1 MLVEPIYNES
11 VAGELN
17 FAVGQ
22 VKVVLDLIAE
32 WATVPFIARYKKEI
46 TGNLDEDQIRAIID
60 TQKKQENLF
69 SAKQTA
75 INGITELEKMT
86 DEIMAN
92 ILAATTL
99 KQVEEIYK
107 PYKSKKKTKA
117 MIAIE
122 KGFQVVADLMKQN
135 MTQGSVIKSEEFQN
149 LLSDENTEEIILE
162 GSHFIVAAEISSNS
176 WVREDLVKTLKQYG
190 TISSKIKTAKALE
203 KLNEKDTAQIPKF
216 DIYADFSCPISRI
229 KPYQVLALNRGENL
243 GIISAKIEKTEK
255 TYEGVRMHYARII
268 EVRGQF
274 TELLEEAFK
283 EGYTTLFK
291 SVETEVRGLLN
302 ELWEDDAIA
311 SFQTN
316 LEKLLMTKPEYGKN
330 ILAIDPGF
338 ASGCKIAVLDSLGE
352 PLEFNKI
359 FLFSKDKAKAF
370 LKSWIIKYKIEVV
383 IIGNGTGCNESVDLT
398 QEIFDGEIFIVN
410 ESGASVYSASKIAK
424 EEFPDLDSLDRGT
437 VSIGRRFIDPL
448 SELVKVPVESI
459 GVGMYQHDMPIKKL
473 EEKLG
478 YVVEDVVNQI
488 GINVNNASSYV
499 LNHIS
504 GIDKRSAKKIYNHRP
519 YKSRVH
525 LKKQLSDK
533 VYELAIG
540 FLRVPESIEPLDNT
554 DIHPDQYEL
563 AKYVIENNITVASF
577 EANKAKLQELYADA
591 TAGTVEFI
599 LESHANIGHDPRVNS
614 SHQKAGQKL
623 DIKTIKQGETFDGVV
638 RNVVA
643 FGAFVDIGL
652 KNDGLVHISQ
662 LVDRYISDPKEVVEV
677 GQKVRVKLMSID
689 EKTNKIQLSMKE
701 AAE

>member
-11 VAGELN
+11 VAGELS

-135 MTQGSVIKSEEFQN
+135 MTQGSVIKSEDFQN

-176 WVREDLVKTLKQYG
+176 WVREDLVETLKQYG
-190 TISSKIKTAKALE
+190 TISSKIKTAKSLE

-283 EGYTTLFK
+283 EWYTTLFK

-359 FLFSKDKAKAF
+359 FLFAKDKAKAF
-370 LKSWIIKYKIEVV
+370 LKSWITKYKIEVV

-424 EEFPDLDSLDRGT
+424 EEFPDLDSLDRWT

-577 EANKAKLQELYADA
+577 ESNKAKLQELYADA

>member
-1 MLVEPIYNES
+1 
-11 VAGELN
+11 
-17 FAVGQ
+17 
-22 VKVVLDLIAE
+22 
-32 WATVPFIARYKKEI
+32 
-46 TGNLDEDQIRAIID
+46 
-60 TQKKQENLF
+60 
-69 SAKQTA
+69 
-75 INGITELEKMT
+75 
-86 DEIMAN
+86 
-92 ILAATTL
+92 
-99 KQVEEIYK
+99 
-107 PYKSKKKTKA
+107 
-117 MIAIE
+117 
-122 KGFQVVADLMKQN
+122 
-135 MTQGSVIKSEEFQN
+135 
-149 LLSDENTEEIILE
+149 
-162 GSHFIVAAEISSNS
+162 
-176 WVREDLVKTLKQYG
+176 
-190 TISSKIKTAKALE
+190 
-203 KLNEKDTAQIPKF
+203 
-216 DIYADFSCPISRI
+216 
-229 KPYQVLALNRGENL
+229 
-243 GIISAKIEKTEK
+243 
-255 TYEGVRMHYARII
+255 
-268 EVRGQF
+268 
-274 TELLEEAFK
+274 
-283 EGYTTLFK
+283 
-291 SVETEVRGLLN
+291 
-302 ELWEDDAIA
+302 
-311 SFQTN
+311 
-316 LEKLLMTKPEYGKN
+316 MTKPEYGKN

-359 FLFSKDKAKAF
+359 FLFSKDKARAF
-370 LKSWIIKYKIEVV
+370 LKSWITKYKIEVV
-383 IIGNGTGCNESVDLT
+383 IVGNGTGCNESVDLT

-519 YKSRVH
+519 YKSRAH

-533 VYELAIG
+533 VFELAIG
-540 FLRVPESIEPLDNT
+540 FLRVPESPEPLDNT

-577 EANKAKLQELYADA
+577 ESNKAKLQEFYTDA

-701 AAE
+701 AGE

>member
-1 MLVEPIYNES
+1 MLKEPMYKET
-11 VAGELN
+11 VAQELRL
-17 FAVGQ
+17 GITQ
-22 VKVVLDLIAE
+22 VSVVLELIAE
-32 WATVPFIARYKKEI
+32 GATVPFIARYKKEK

-75 INGITELEKMT
+75 INGITELGKMT

-92 ILAATTL
+92 ILAAITL

-117 MIAIE
+117 MVAIE
-122 KGFQVVADLMKQN
+122 KGFQVVADLIKQN
-135 MTQGSVIKSEEFQN
+135 ITQWNLVKSDEFQQLVAEYSEE
-149 LLSDENTEEIILE
+149 EILE
-162 GSHFIVAAEISSNS
+162 WSHFIVAAEVSSNS
-176 WVREDLVKTLKQYG
+176 VLREDLIETLQKYG
-190 TISSKIKTAKALE
+190 KIVSKIKTKKALE
-203 KLNEKDTAQIPKF
+203 KLNEKDTKQISKF
-216 DIYADFSCPISRI
+216 DIYADFSCPIFKL
-229 KPYQVLALNRGENL
+229 KPYQILAINRWENL
-243 GIISAKIEKTEK
+243 GIVSAKIEKTNK
-255 TYEGVRMHYARII
+255 TYEGLLYHYSRLLELSSTLSGILETA
-268 EVRGQF
+268 F
-274 TELLEEAFK
+274 TEW
-283 EGYTTLFK
+283 YTTLFK
-291 SVETEVRGLLN
+291 SVETEIRGILS

-311 SFQTN
+311 AFQSN
-316 LEKLLMTKPEYGKN
+316 LEKLLMTKPEYGKS
-330 ILAIDPGF
+330 ILTIDPGF
-338 ASGCKIAVLDSLGE
+338 ASGCKIAVLDALGN

-370 LKSWIIKYKIEVV
+370 LKSWITKYKIEVV

-488 GINVNNASSYV
+488 GINVNTASSYV

-519 YKSRVH
+519 YKSRAH

-533 VYELAIG
+533 VFELAIG
-540 FLRVPESIEPLDNT
+540 FLRVPESPEPLDNT
-554 DIHPDQYEL
+554 DIHPEQYEL
-563 AKYVIENNITVASF
+563 AKYIIENNITVASF
-577 EANKAKLQELYADA
+577 ELNKAKLQELFADA

-623 DIKTIKQGETFDGVV
+623 DIKTIKQGGTFDGVV

-662 LVDRYISDPKEVVEV
+662 LVNRYISDPKEVVEV
-677 GQKVRVKLMSID
+677 GQKIRVKLMSID
-689 EKTNKIQLSMKE
+689 EKTGKIQLSMKE

>member
-11 VAGELN
+11 VAAELQ
-17 FAVGQ
+17 FGVAQ
-22 VKVVLDLIAE
+22 VKVVLDMIAE
-32 WATVPFIARYKKEI
+32 GATVPFIARYKKEV

-60 TQKKQENLF
+60 TKKKQENLF

-75 INGITELEKMT
+75 INGITELDKMT

-92 ILAATTL
+92 ILAASTL

-135 MTQGSVIKSEEFQN
+135 MTQGSVVKTDEFQN
-149 LLSDENTEEIILE
+149 LLSDENTEELILE
-162 GSHFIVAAEISSNS
+162 GSCFIVAAEISSNS
-176 WVREDLVKTLKQYG
+176 TVREDLVETLKQYG
-190 TISSKIKTAKALE
+190 TVSSKIKTEKALA
-203 KLNEKDTAQIPKF
+203 KLNEKDTKQIPKF
-216 DIYADFSCPISRI
+216 DIYADFTCPISRI

-243 GIISAKIEKTEK
+243 GIISAKIEKTDK
-255 TYEGVRMHYARII
+255 TYEGVRMHYARLL

-359 FLFSKDKAKAF
+359 FLFSKDKARAF
-370 LKSWIIKYKIEVV
+370 LKSWITKYKIEVV
-383 IIGNGTGCNESVDLT
+383 IVGNGTGCNESVDLT

-519 YKSRVH
+519 YKSRAH

-533 VYELAIG
+533 VFELAIG
-540 FLRVPESIEPLDNT
+540 FLRVPESPEPLDNT

-577 EANKAKLQELYADA
+577 ASNKAKLQELYTDA

-623 DIKTIKQGETFDGVV
+623 DIKTIKQGDTFDGVV

-689 EKTNKIQLSMKE
+689 EKTGKIQLSMKE
-701 AAE
+701 AE

>member
-1 MLVEPIYNES
+1 
-11 VAGELN
+11 
-17 FAVGQ
+17 
-22 VKVVLDLIAE
+22 
-32 WATVPFIARYKKEI
+32 
-46 TGNLDEDQIRAIID
+46 
-60 TQKKQENLF
+60 
-69 SAKQTA
+69 
-75 INGITELEKMT
+75 
-86 DEIMAN
+86 
-92 ILAATTL
+92 
-99 KQVEEIYK
+99 
-107 PYKSKKKTKA
+107 
-117 MIAIE
+117 
-122 KGFQVVADLMKQN
+122 
-135 MTQGSVIKSEEFQN
+135 
-149 LLSDENTEEIILE
+149 
-162 GSHFIVAAEISSNS
+162 
-176 WVREDLVKTLKQYG
+176 
-190 TISSKIKTAKALE
+190 
-203 KLNEKDTAQIPKF
+203 
-216 DIYADFSCPISRI
+216 
-229 KPYQVLALNRGENL
+229 
-243 GIISAKIEKTEK
+243 
-255 TYEGVRMHYARII
+255 
-268 EVRGQF
+268 
-274 TELLEEAFK
+274 
-283 EGYTTLFK
+283 
-291 SVETEVRGLLN
+291 
-302 ELWEDDAIA
+302 
-311 SFQTN
+311 
-316 LEKLLMTKPEYGKN
+316 MTKPEYGKN

-359 FLFSKDKAKAF
+359 FLFSKDKARAF
-370 LKSWIIKYKIEVV
+370 LKSWITKYKIEVV
-383 IIGNGTGCNESVDLT
+383 IVGNGTGCNESVDLT

-519 YKSRVH
+519 YKSRAH

-533 VYELAIG
+533 VFELAIG
-540 FLRVPESIEPLDNT
+540 FLRVPESPEPLDNT

-577 EANKAKLQELYADA
+577 ASNKAKLQELYTDA

-662 LVDRYISDPKEVVEV
+662 LVNRYISDPKEVVEV

-689 EKTNKIQLSMKE
+689 EKTGKIQLSMKE
-701 AAE
+701 AGE

>member
-1 MLVEPIYNES
+1 
-11 VAGELN
+11 
-17 FAVGQ
+17 
-22 VKVVLDLIAE
+22 
-32 WATVPFIARYKKEI
+32 
-46 TGNLDEDQIRAIID
+46 
-60 TQKKQENLF
+60 
-69 SAKQTA
+69 
-75 INGITELEKMT
+75 
-86 DEIMAN
+86 
-92 ILAATTL
+92 
-99 KQVEEIYK
+99 
-107 PYKSKKKTKA
+107 
-117 MIAIE
+117 
-122 KGFQVVADLMKQN
+122 
-135 MTQGSVIKSEEFQN
+135 
-149 LLSDENTEEIILE
+149 
-162 GSHFIVAAEISSNS
+162 
-176 WVREDLVKTLKQYG
+176 
-190 TISSKIKTAKALE
+190 
-203 KLNEKDTAQIPKF
+203 
-216 DIYADFSCPISRI
+216 
-229 KPYQVLALNRGENL
+229 
-243 GIISAKIEKTEK
+243 
-255 TYEGVRMHYARII
+255 
-268 EVRGQF
+268 
-274 TELLEEAFK
+274 
-283 EGYTTLFK
+283 
-291 SVETEVRGLLN
+291 
-302 ELWEDDAIA
+302 
-311 SFQTN
+311 
-316 LEKLLMTKPEYGKN
+316 MTKPEYGKN

-370 LKSWIIKYKIEVV
+370 LKSWITKYKIEVV

-519 YKSRVH
+519 YKSREH

-540 FLRVPESIEPLDNT
+540 FLRVPESPEPLDNT

-563 AKYVIENNITVASF
+563 ARYVIENNITPASF
-577 EANKAKLQELYADA
+577 ESNKAKLQELYTDA
-591 TAGTVEFI
+591 TAGPVGFI
-599 LESHANIGHDPRVNS
+599 LESHAYIGHVPRVNS

-701 AAE
+701 AD

>member
-1 MLVEPIYNES
+1 
-11 VAGELN
+11 
-17 FAVGQ
+17 
-22 VKVVLDLIAE
+22 
-32 WATVPFIARYKKEI
+32 
-46 TGNLDEDQIRAIID
+46 
-60 TQKKQENLF
+60 
-69 SAKQTA
+69 
-75 INGITELEKMT
+75 
-86 DEIMAN
+86 
-92 ILAATTL
+92 
-99 KQVEEIYK
+99 
-107 PYKSKKKTKA
+107 

-135 MTQGSVIKSEEFQN
+135 MTQWSVVKTDEFKN
-149 LLSDENTEEIILE
+149 LLSDENTEELILE
-162 GSHFIVAAEISSNS
+162 GSCFIVAAEISSNS
-176 WVREDLVKTLKQYG
+176 TVREDLVETLKQYG
-190 TISSKIKTAKALE
+190 TVSSKIKTAKSLE
-203 KLNEKDTAQIPKF
+203 KLNEKDTKQIPKF

-243 GIISAKIEKTEK
+243 GIISAKIEKTDK
-255 TYEGVRMHYARII
+255 TYEGVRMHYSRLI

-274 TELLEEAFK
+274 TEILEEAFK

-291 SVETEVRGLLN
+291 SVETEVRGLLS

-359 FLFSKDKAKAF
+359 FLFSKDKARAF
-370 LKSWIIKYKIEVV
+370 LKSWITKYKIEVV
-383 IIGNGTGCNESVDLT
+383 IVGNGTGCNESVDLT

-424 EEFPDLDSLDRGT
+424 EEFPDLDSLDRWT

-519 YKSRVH
+519 YKSRAH

-533 VYELAIG
+533 VFELAIG
-540 FLRVPESIEPLDNT
+540 FLRVPESPEPLDNT

-577 EANKAKLQELYADA
+577 ESNKAKLQELYTDA

-662 LVDRYISDPKEVVEV
+662 LVNRYISDPKEVVEF

-689 EKTNKIQLSMKE
+689 EKTGKIQLSMKE
-701 AAE
+701 AGE

>member
-11 VAGELN
+11 LAAELQLGVA
-17 FAVGQ
+17 Q
-22 VKVVLDLIAE
+22 VSVVLDMIAE
-32 WATVPFIARYKKEI
+32 GATVPFIARYKKEI

-60 TQKKQENLF
+60 TKKKQENLF

-75 INGITELEKMT
+75 INGITELDKMT

-92 ILAATTL
+92 ILAASTL

-135 MTQGSVIKSEEFQN
+135 MTQESVVKTDEFKN
-149 LLSDENTEEIILE
+149 LLSDENTEELILE
-162 GSHFIVAAEISSNS
+162 GAHFIVAAEISSNS
-176 WVREDLVKTLKQYG
+176 TLREDLVETLKQYG
-190 TISSKIKTAKALE
+190 TISSKIKTAKSLE
-203 KLNEKDTAQIPKF
+203 KLNEKDTKQITKF
-216 DIYADFSCPISRI
+216 DIYADFSCPLFKI
-229 KPYQVLALNRGENL
+229 KPYQILALNRGENL
-243 GIISAKIEKTEK
+243 GIISAKIEKTDK
-255 TYEGVRMHYARII
+255 TYEGVRMHYARLI
-268 EVRGQF
+268 EVRSQF
-274 TELLEEAFK
+274 SELLVESFK

-291 SVETEVRGLLN
+291 SVETEVRGLLS

-359 FLFSKDKAKAF
+359 FLFSKDKARAF
-370 LKSWIIKYKIEVV
+370 LKSWITKYKIEVV
-383 IIGNGTGCNESVDLT
+383 IVGNGTGCNESVDLT

-410 ESGASVYSASKIAK
+410 ESGASVYSASKIAQ
-424 EEFPDLDSLDRGT
+424 EEFPDLDSLDRWT

-519 YKSRVH
+519 YKSRAH

-540 FLRVPESIEPLDNT
+540 FLRVPESPEPLDNT

-577 EANKAKLQELYADA
+577 ASNKTKLQELYTDA

-643 FGAFVDIGL
+643 FWAFVDIGL

-662 LVDRYISDPKEVVEV
+662 LVNRYISDPKEVVEV

-689 EKTNKIQLSMKE
+689 EKTGKIQLSMKE
-701 AAE
+701 AGE

>member
-1 MLVEPIYNES
+1 
-11 VAGELN
+11 
-17 FAVGQ
+17 
-22 VKVVLDLIAE
+22 
-32 WATVPFIARYKKEI
+32 
-46 TGNLDEDQIRAIID
+46 
-60 TQKKQENLF
+60 
-69 SAKQTA
+69 
-75 INGITELEKMT
+75 
-86 DEIMAN
+86 
-92 ILAATTL
+92 
-99 KQVEEIYK
+99 
-107 PYKSKKKTKA
+107 
-117 MIAIE
+117 
-122 KGFQVVADLMKQN
+122 
-135 MTQGSVIKSEEFQN
+135 
-149 LLSDENTEEIILE
+149 
-162 GSHFIVAAEISSNS
+162 
-176 WVREDLVKTLKQYG
+176 
-190 TISSKIKTAKALE
+190 
-203 KLNEKDTAQIPKF
+203 
-216 DIYADFSCPISRI
+216 
-229 KPYQVLALNRGENL
+229 
-243 GIISAKIEKTEK
+243 
-255 TYEGVRMHYARII
+255 
-268 EVRGQF
+268 
-274 TELLEEAFK
+274 
-283 EGYTTLFK
+283 
-291 SVETEVRGLLN
+291 
-302 ELWEDDAIA
+302 
-311 SFQTN
+311 
-316 LEKLLMTKPEYGKN
+316 MTKPEYGKN

-359 FLFSKDKAKAF
+359 FLFSKDKARAF
-370 LKSWIIKYKIEVV
+370 LKSWITKYKIEVV
-383 IIGNGTGCNESVDLT
+383 IVGNGTGCNESVDLT

-424 EEFPDLDSLDRGT
+424 EEFPELDSLDRGT

-540 FLRVPESIEPLDNT
+540 FLRVPESPEPLDNT

-577 EANKAKLQELYADA
+577 ESNKVKLQELYADA

-623 DIKTIKQGETFDGVV
+623 DIKTIKQGDTFDGVV

-662 LVDRYISDPKEVVEV
+662 LVNRYISDPKEVVEV

-689 EKTNKIQLSMKE
+689 EKTGKIQLSMKE
-701 AAE
+701 AGE

>member
-1 MLVEPIYNES
+1 
-11 VAGELN
+11 
-17 FAVGQ
+17 
-22 VKVVLDLIAE
+22 
-32 WATVPFIARYKKEI
+32 
-46 TGNLDEDQIRAIID
+46 
-60 TQKKQENLF
+60 
-69 SAKQTA
+69 
-75 INGITELEKMT
+75 
-86 DEIMAN
+86 
-92 ILAATTL
+92 
-99 KQVEEIYK
+99 
-107 PYKSKKKTKA
+107 
-117 MIAIE
+117 
-122 KGFQVVADLMKQN
+122 
-135 MTQGSVIKSEEFQN
+135 
-149 LLSDENTEEIILE
+149 
-162 GSHFIVAAEISSNS
+162 
-176 WVREDLVKTLKQYG
+176 
-190 TISSKIKTAKALE
+190 
-203 KLNEKDTAQIPKF
+203 
-216 DIYADFSCPISRI
+216 
-229 KPYQVLALNRGENL
+229 
-243 GIISAKIEKTEK
+243 
-255 TYEGVRMHYARII
+255 
-268 EVRGQF
+268 
-274 TELLEEAFK
+274 
-283 EGYTTLFK
+283 
-291 SVETEVRGLLN
+291 
-302 ELWEDDAIA
+302 
-311 SFQTN
+311 
-316 LEKLLMTKPEYGKN
+316 MTKPEYGKN

-577 EANKAKLQELYADA
+577 ESNKAKLQELYADA

>member
-577 EANKAKLQELYADA
+577 ESNKAKLQELYADA

>member
-11 VAGELN
+11 VAAELQLGV
-17 FAVGQ
+17 AQ
-22 VKVVLDLIAE
+22 VSVVLDMIAE
-32 WATVPFIARYKKEI
+32 WATVPFIARYKKEV

-60 TQKKQENLF
+60 TKKKQENLF

-75 INGITELEKMT
+75 INGITELDKMT

-92 ILAATTL
+92 ILAASTL

-122 KGFQVVADLMKQN
+122 KGFQVVADMMKQN
-135 MTQGSVIKSEEFQN
+135 MTQGSVIKTEEFQN
-149 LLSDENTEEIILE
+149 LLSDENTEELILE
-162 GSHFIVAAEISSNS
+162 WSHFIIAAEISSNS
-176 WVREDLVKTLKQYG
+176 TVREDLVETLKQYG
-190 TISSKIKTAKALE
+190 TVSSKIKTAKSLE
-203 KLNEKDTAQIPKF
+203 KLNEKDTKQIPKF

-243 GIISAKIEKTEK
+243 GIISAKIEKTDK
-255 TYEGVRMHYARII
+255 TYEGVRMHYSRLI
-268 EVRGQF
+268 EVIGQF
-274 TELLEEAFK
+274 SELLEEAFK

-291 SVETEVRGLLN
+291 SVETEVRGLLS

-370 LKSWIIKYKIEVV
+370 LKSWITKYKIEVV
-383 IIGNGTGCNESVDLT
+383 IVGNGTGCNESVDLT

-488 GINVNNASSYV
+488 GINVNTASSYV

-519 YKSRVH
+519 YKSRAH
-525 LKKQLSDK
+525 LKKQLSEK

-540 FLRVPESIEPLDNT
+540 FLRVPESPEPLDNT

-577 EANKAKLQELYADA
+577 ESNKSKLQELYTDA

-662 LVDRYISDPKEVVEV
+662 LVNRYISDPKEVVEV

-689 EKTNKIQLSMKE
+689 EKTGKIQLSMKE
-701 AAE
+701 ALE

>member
-11 VAGELN
+11 VAGELS

-135 MTQGSVIKSEEFQN
+135 MTQGSVIKSEDFQN

-176 WVREDLVKTLKQYG
+176 WVREDLVETLKQYG
-190 TISSKIKTAKALE
+190 TISSKIKTAKSLE

-283 EGYTTLFK
+283 EWYTTLFK

-359 FLFSKDKAKAF
+359 FLFAKDKAKAF
-370 LKSWIIKYKIEVV
+370 LKSWITKYKIEVV

-540 FLRVPESIEPLDNT
+540 FLRVPESPELLDNT

-563 AKYVIENNITVASF
+563 AKYVIENNITVESF
-577 EANKAKLQELYADA
+577 ESNKSKLQELFADA

-623 DIKTIKQGETFDGVV
+623 DIKTIKQGETFDWVV